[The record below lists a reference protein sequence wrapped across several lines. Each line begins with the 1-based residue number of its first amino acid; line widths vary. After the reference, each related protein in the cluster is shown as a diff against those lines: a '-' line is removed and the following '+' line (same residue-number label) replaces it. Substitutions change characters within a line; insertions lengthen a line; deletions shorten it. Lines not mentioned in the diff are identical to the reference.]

1 MTFRLCDSLPQS
13 VYLHLR
19 EEFDRRRRIKDQD
32 PLVLLNQYKMKIE
45 KYLDTSYGRCWLRN
59 PGIAKLTVD
68 ALRKYDGQSYVLHA
82 YTIMPNHVH
91 VLFSLKGDTVLSEV
105 IGHWKGNSSFFA
117 NKVLQRSGTFW
128 QREYFDRTIK
138 TERQF
143 EYTIRYI
150 FMNPVRAGLCAEVFQ
165 WPWTG
170 ASPEILYLL
179 ERFFR

>member
-1 MTFRLCDSLPQS
+1 
-13 VYLHLR
+13 
-19 EEFDRRRRIKDQD
+19 
-32 PLVLLNQYKMKIE
+32 MKIE
-45 KYLDTSYGRCWLRN
+45 KYLDTSYGQCWLRN
-59 PGIAKLTVD
+59 PRIATLTID
-68 ALRKYDGQSYVLHA
+68 ALKKYDGQSYVLHA

-91 VLFSLKGDTVLSEV
+91 VLFSLKGDAALSEV

-117 NKVLQRSGTFW
+117 NKALQRSGTFW

-150 FMNPVRAGLCAEVFQ
+150 FMNPVKAGLCAEVFQ

-170 ASPEILYLL
+170 ASSEILYLL
-179 ERFFR
+179 KRFFG